1 MSQESAEWM
10 TAAQAA
16 KLLGVSAETLR
27 RYVRLGQLPALRLP
41 SGYIR
46 IRRSEVDKLLR
57 EGQQDR

>member
-46 IRRSEVDKLLR
+46 IRRSEVEKLLR
-57 EGQQDR
+57 EGQQER

>member
-16 KLLGVSAETLR
+16 KLLGVSAETVR

-57 EGQQDR
+57 EGQQET

>member
-27 RYVRLGQLPALRLP
+27 RYVRLGQLPSLRLP

-46 IRRSEVDKLLR
+46 IRRSEVEKLLR
-57 EGQQDR
+57 EGQQER

>member
-1 MSQESAEWM
+1 MSQESDEWM

-46 IRRSEVDKLLR
+46 IRRSEVEKLLR
-57 EGQQDR
+57 EGQQET